1 MTFIDIPVLQ
11 VGDSGEWLLAH
22 KLTYVTEAGEVIEV
36 PAGFETDLASI
47 PRAFHWLIPVN
58 GKHRAAAIIHDYL
71 YTIKDR
77 SRSAA
82 DAIFLEAM
90 KESGVRW
97 TQRQAMY
104 LAVRVGGWMAW
115 GGK

>member
-1 MTFIDIPVLQ
+1 MTFIDSPVLR
-11 VGDSGEWLLAH
+11 VGDNNRWVLAH
-22 KLTYVTEAGEVIEV
+22 KLTYVTDAGEVIEV

-47 PRAFHWLIPVN
+47 PRLLHWMIPVN

-71 YTIKDR
+71 YTIRDR
-77 SRSAA
+77 SRAEA

-97 TQRQAMY
+97 TQRRAMY
-104 LAVRVGGWMAW
+104 LGVRMGGWFAYT
-115 GGK
+115 

>member
-1 MTFIDIPVLQ
+1 MTFIDTPVLRVAGTGQ
-11 VGDSGEWLLAH
+11 WILEN

-36 PAGFETDLASI
+36 PKGFYTDLASI
-47 PRAFHWLIPVN
+47 PRVFHWLIPVN
-58 GKHRAAAIIHDYL
+58 GKHRAAAIVHDYL

-77 SRSAA
+77 QRAEA

-97 TQRQAMY
+97 TQRKAMY
-104 LAVRVGGWMAW
+104 MAVRLGGWAAW
-115 GGK
+115 NT